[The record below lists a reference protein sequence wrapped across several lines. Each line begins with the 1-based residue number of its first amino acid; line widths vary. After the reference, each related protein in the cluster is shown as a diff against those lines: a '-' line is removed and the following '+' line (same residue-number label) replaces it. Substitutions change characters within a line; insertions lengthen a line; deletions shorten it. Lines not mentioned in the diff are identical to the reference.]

1 MDKEEIT
8 NDGEM
13 FCNWSYKAMMEYL
26 KKISDGHE
34 KININLGIIDL
45 WWNFTENYLLTRIL

>member
-13 FCNWSYKAMMEYL
+13 SCNCSHKAMMEYL
-26 KKISDGHE
+26 KKISDGHD
-34 KININLGIIDL
+34 KIDINLGIIDL
-45 WWNFTENYLLTRIL
+45 

>member
-26 KKISDGHE
+26 KKNCDGRD
-34 KININLGIIDL
+34 KININLRIRDL
-45 WWNFTENYLLTRIL
+45 

>member
-26 KKISDGHE
+26 KKFCDGHD
-34 KININLGIIDL
+34 KININLRISDL
-45 WWNFTENYLLTRIL
+45 